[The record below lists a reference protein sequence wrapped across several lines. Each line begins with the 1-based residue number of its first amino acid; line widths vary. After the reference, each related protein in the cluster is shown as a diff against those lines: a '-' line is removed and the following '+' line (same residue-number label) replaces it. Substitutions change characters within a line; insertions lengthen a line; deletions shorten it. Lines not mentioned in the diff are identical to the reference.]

1 ALGAFRDGSLPVLV
15 ATDIA
20 ARGLDIDQLPQVV
33 NYELP
38 NVPEDYVHRIGR
50 TGRAGSPG
58 AAITLV
64 EPEERKLLAGVERL
78 LGRRIPQVEIA
89 GHTGWS
95 GKPETEP
102 EHPGE
107 ARARTGQLPPRSA
120 GSPRGGPG
128 RHAAGTAG
136 RRPRRRSRARGP
148 APARRPRVAAS
159 GGPSGPAGYTRGRCS
174 TPTPRIFLEPARPH
188 QGGPPA
194 PARRPGGTG
203 RGAPA
208 PGLR

>member
-1 ALGAFRDGSLPVLV
+1 FTRTKHGANRLAEHLGRDGIQAMAIHGNKSQGARTRALGAFRDGTLPVLV

-20 ARGLDIDQLPQVV
+20 ARGVDIDQLPQVV

-38 NVPEDYVHRIGR
+38 NVAEDYVHRIGR

-58 AAITLV
+58 SAITLV

-78 LGRRIPQVEIA
+78 LGRPIPRVDIP

-107 ARARTGQLPPRSA
+107 ARARTGQRPPRSP
-120 GSPRGGPG
+120 GSARGGAPG
-128 RHAAGTAG
+128 HAGGG
-136 RRPRRRSRARGP
+136 RGRGA
-148 APARRPRVAAS
+148 APAR
-159 GGPSGPAGYTRGRCS
+159 GGGRSEGGRGRPS
-174 TPTPRIFLEPARPH
+174 
-188 QGGPPA
+188 QGQRA
-194 PARRPGGTG
+194 V
-203 RGAPA
+203 RG
-208 PGLR
+208 

>member
-78 LGRRIPQVEIA
+78 LARRIPQVELA
-89 GHTGWS
+89 GPTGWS

-128 RHAAGTAG
+128 RHAAGGARG
-136 RRPRRRSRARGP
+136 RGP
-148 APARRPRVAAS
+148 APARP
-159 GGPSGPAGYTRGRCS
+159 GGRRDGGREREAQRQRGARGQARRSGPR
-174 TPTPRIFLEPARPH
+174 ARPAAL
-188 QGGPPA
+188 G
-194 PARRPGGTG
+194 
-203 RGAPA
+203 
-208 PGLR
+208 

>member
-1 ALGAFRDGSLPVLV
+1 
-15 ATDIA
+15 
-20 ARGLDIDQLPQVV
+20 LDIDQLPQVV

-78 LGRRIPQVEIA
+78 LGRRIPQVEVA

-107 ARARTGQLPPRSA
+107 ARARTGQRPPRA
-120 GSPRGGPG
+120 GGSPRGAAPG
-128 RHAAGTAG
+128 
-136 RRPRRRSRARGP
+136 
-148 APARRPRVAAS
+148 
-159 GGPSGPAGYTRGRCS
+159 
-174 TPTPRIFLEPARPH
+174 
-188 QGGPPA
+188 
-194 PARRPGGTG
+194 RPGGSHGAG
-203 RGAPA
+203 RGHGRGSAGARPEGRGDGPRGRDFQRKHGA
-208 PGLR
+208 RG

>member
-1 ALGAFRDGSLPVLV
+1 
-15 ATDIA
+15 
-20 ARGLDIDQLPQVV
+20 LDIDQLPQVV

-58 AAITLV
+58 AAVALV

-78 LGRRIPQVEIA
+78 LGRRIPQVEIP

-107 ARARTGQLPPRSA
+107 ARARTGQRPPRSGGA
-120 GSPRGGPG
+120 ARGGGG
-128 RHAAGTAG
+128 RHGAGGGHG
-136 RRPRRRSRARGP
+136 RGA
-148 APARRPRVAAS
+148 APAR
-159 GGPSGPAGYTRGRCS
+159 
-174 TPTPRIFLEPARPH
+174 
-188 QGGPPA
+188 
-194 PARRPGGTG
+194 PGGRG
-203 RGAPA
+203 DGGRNRESQRQRGAR
-208 PGLR
+208 G